1 MRCIP
6 AAFVDSVAQIQSL
19 YIVNMLVGITLA
31 GCVAFVAGRRDRDLA
46 LWALA
51 FALYP
56 IGFAFFGLRGQI
68 PDIFSIA
75 LGNGTLALMFA
86 LFTEGLCRLNRVP
99 MSRLL
104 IWGPPPFAVLGF
116 VLLQDDL
123 TARVAHGALMTSYH
137 AIVVGY
143 VVIRSVMLNR
153 GRGTWIIFAA
163 IMTSSILFLVR
174 AVTLFS
180 GLSTGLDFLTPS
192 LSQTVYFSLAM
203 ICLIMFAIGL
213 LVTYKERA
221 EAEVWRLA
229 QHDPLTQLGNR
240 RVLQERLQEAC
251 ARSRTEGRY
260 GALLVLDLDYFKQ
273 LNDAH
278 GHALGDQLLIEVAY
292 RLKDSVNDSDTV
304 VRLGGDEFVLLIE
317 GLDVDESLARSKAR
331 SVAHRVQEKL
341 TAPYVL
347 ETTDAEGVV
356 HKIEHCLTIS
366 VGVTLFLGESL
377 SREALFRQADSAMY
391 KAKHSGRN
399 CAVLHE
405 G

>member
-1 MRCIP
+1 LPHTCGP
-6 AAFVDSVAQIQSL
+6 LGSVAQIQSL
-19 YIVNMLVGITLA
+19 YIVNMLVGMTLA
-31 GCVAFVAGRRDRDLA
+31 GCMAFVAGRRDRDLA

-68 PDIFSIA
+68 PDLFSIA

-104 IWGPPPFAVLGF
+104 IWVPPPFAVLGF
-116 VLLQDDL
+116 VLLHDDL
-123 TARVAHGALMTSYH
+123 TARVAHGALMTSYY

-163 IMTSSILFLVR
+163 IMASSLVFLVR
-174 AVTLFS
+174 AFS
-180 GLSTGLDFLTPS
+180 FFTGLTSGLDFLTPS

-203 ICLIMFAIGL
+203 MCLIMFAIGL

-240 RVLQERLQEAC
+240 RVFQERLQAAC
-251 ARSRTEGRY
+251 VRSGLEGQF
-260 GALLVLDLDYFKQ
+260 GALLVLDLDHFKE

-292 RLKDSVNDSDTV
+292 RLKDSVNDNDTV
-304 VRLGGDEFVLLIE
+304 VRLGGDEFVLLILS
-317 GLDVDESLARSKAR
+317 LDADEELARSKAR
-331 SVAHRVQEKL
+331 SVAHRVHETL
-341 TAPYVL
+341 TAPYLL
-347 ETTDAEGVV
+347 ETIDAAGILHKVV
-356 HKIEHCLTIS
+356 HSLTVS
-366 VGVTLFLGESL
+366 VGVTLFLGETL
-377 SREALFRQADSAMY
+377 SREALFRQADAAMY

-399 CAVLHE
+399 CSVLHE

>member
-1 MRCIP
+1 
-6 AAFVDSVAQIQSL
+6 
-19 YIVNMLVGITLA
+19 MLVGLTLA
-31 GCVAFVAGRRDRDLA
+31 GCVAFVALGRDRDLS

-56 IGFAFFGLRGQI
+56 VSFAFFGLREQI
-68 PDIFSIA
+68 PELVSIA

-86 LFTEGLCRLNRVP
+86 LFTEGLCRLNRLPV
-99 MSRLL
+99 SRLL

-123 TARVAHGALMTSYH
+123 IARVAHGALVSSYH
-137 AIVVGY
+137 SVLVGY
-143 VVIRSVMLNR
+143 VVIRSVMLNK
-153 GRGTWIIFAA
+153 GRGTWIIFVA
-163 IMTSSILFLVR
+163 IMTSSLLFLVR
-174 AVTLFS
+174 AITFFA
-180 GLSTGLDFLTPS
+180 GISTGLDFLTPS
-192 LSQTVYFSLAM
+192 LSQTIYFSLGM
-203 ICLIMFAIGL
+203 MCLIMFAIGL

-221 EAEVWRLA
+221 EAEAWRLA

-240 RVLQERLQEAC
+240 RVLHERLQAAC
-251 ARSRTEGRY
+251 ARSSVEGWQ

-292 RLKDSVNDSDTV
+292 RLKDSVNDCDTV
-304 VRLGGDEFVLLIE
+304 VRLGGDEFVLVIE
-317 GLDVDESLARSKAR
+317 RLDDDPSLARSKAL

-341 TAPYVL
+341 TAPYTL
-347 ETTDAEGVV
+347 ETTDTHGRV
-356 HKIEHCLTIS
+356 HKVSHSLTIS
-366 VGVTLFLGESL
+366 IGVTLFCGETH
-377 SREALFRQADSAMY
+377 SREALFRQADAAMY

-405 G
+405 A